1 MLHGGVQGCWAKLK
15 GSPKAKVN
23 LQRRVLFPTRGPALA
38 FLPRSAWKE
47 AGQGEPMRGMA
58 LLRGG
63 DGFPRAEQLRALGQL
78 HSQQLEARKSPSH
91 GCHSFCVTLLF
102 HICGNQFLQ

>member
-23 LQRRVLFPTRGPALA
+23 LQRRVLFPIRGPALA

-47 AGQGEPMRGMA
+47 AGKGEPVRGMA

-78 HSQQLEARKSPSH
+78 RSQ
-91 GCHSFCVTLLF
+91 
-102 HICGNQFLQ
+102 